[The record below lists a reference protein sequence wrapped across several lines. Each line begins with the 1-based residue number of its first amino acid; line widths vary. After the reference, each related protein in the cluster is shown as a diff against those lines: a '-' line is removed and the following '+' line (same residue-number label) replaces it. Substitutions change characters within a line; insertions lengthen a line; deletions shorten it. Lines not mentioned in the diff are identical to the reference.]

1 MAAVSRVLI
10 VGAGISGALTAA
22 LLRKELSH
30 VHISVWEKAR
40 GAGMYIRFH
49 LPVVRGD
56 DILQKYV
63 FECVEY
69 VTFVFLISEF
79 EEKQIY
85 NELFSTGLLQP
96 FKGLIEGESPAGH
109 SLQNFVC
116 PKGFSAL
123 VKHFLSSAA
132 PVDVK
137 FESRVVSITKHPA
150 TTTDQLV
157 VSTESGHQDTFDA
170 VILTVPVPQLFLLEG
185 DIPKMLDS
193 NKTLKEQLESVSYSS
208 RFCLGIYYPPGTT
221 LNLPWTA
228 KYIDGH
234 PCLRYICVD
243 TQKRAD
249 PQSGQSVVVHS
260 SVPWGVEHVE
270 ESKDDVKPIMLDYV
284 RGLLPNLP
292 DPEFVKGHKW
302 RYSQA
307 RTPFPGSPGCVQLS
321 KDPSLLVGGDGF
333 SYSKFE
339 GCIDS
344 ANALVA
350 AVLHH

>member
-10 VGAGISGALTAA
+10 VGAGLSGALTAA

-40 GAGMYIRFH
+40 GAGGRMSTSRSDKNANCSVDMGAQYISTSAERQ
-49 LPVVRGD
+49 
-56 DILQKYV
+56 QKY
-63 FECVEY
+63 
-69 VTFVFLISEF
+69 S
-79 EEKQIY
+79 QIY

-96 FKGLIEGESPAGH
+96 FKGLIEGESPGGH

-137 FESRVVSITKHPA
+137 FESRVVSITKNP
-150 TTTDQLV
+150 TTTSNQLV

-185 DIPKMLDS
+185 DIPKILNS

-249 PQSGQSVVVHS
+249 PQGGQSIVVHS

-302 RYSQA
+302 RYSQV

-321 KDPSLLVGGDGF
+321 TDPSLLVGGDGF

-344 ANALVA
+344 ANSLVA